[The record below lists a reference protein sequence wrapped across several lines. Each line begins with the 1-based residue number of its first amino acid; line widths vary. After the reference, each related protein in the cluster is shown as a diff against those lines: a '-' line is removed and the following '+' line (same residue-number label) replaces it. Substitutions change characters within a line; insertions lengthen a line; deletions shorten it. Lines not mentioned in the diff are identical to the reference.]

1 MKDSAQVLQKLG
13 FGDYE
18 ARAYVGLLQRSPM
31 TGYELAKVTGIP
43 RANIYEILPRL
54 EERGA
59 VMRLD
64 SSSGARYSAIPP
76 SELMPRLADRF
87 NADLVAA
94 EKALAEPVSRM
105 DQDYA
110 WNVESYRAVLDHA
123 RTLIDSAEKEIL
135 IAIWPQ
141 EAGVLARDVAK
152 AEKRGVSI
160 TTLCLN
166 ACARECGGCQGSI
179 FRYRVSPDDAVRWLI
194 VAIDGREM
202 LSAAIDKHDNAQG
215 VRTTQH
221 LLIEL
226 AGWYI
231 RNSVALV
238 TLVSELG
245 DQLPDLLSP
254 EARSILASLGPD
266 VQSGGWLE
274 HMHEVVSRSRV
285 A

>member
-1 MKDSAQVLQKLG
+1 MKDTVQMLQKLG

-31 TGYELAKVTGIP
+31 TGYELAKISGIP

-59 VMRLD
+59 VMRID
-64 SSSGARYSAIPP
+64 APSGARYSAIPP

-87 NADLVAA
+87 NADLAAA
-94 EKALAEPVSRM
+94 EKALIEPVSTL

-110 WNVESYRAVLDHA
+110 WNVESYPAVLDHA
-123 RTLIDSAEKEIL
+123 RTLIDSAENEML

-141 EAGVLARDVAK
+141 EAGALAGNVAK
-152 AEKRGVSI
+152 AEERGISI

-179 FRYRVSPDDAVRWLI
+179 HRYRLSPDDANRWLI
-194 VAIDGREM
+194 VAVDGKEM
-202 LSAAIDKHDNAQG
+202 LAGEIDKHDKAQG
-215 VRTTQH
+215 IRTTQP
-221 LLIEL
+221 LLVEL
-226 AGWYI
+226 AGWYV
-231 RNSVALV
+231 RNSVVLV

-245 DQLPDLLSP
+245 DQLPNLLSP
-254 EARSILASLGPD
+254 EAQSILASLGPEAL
-266 VQSGGWLE
+266 SGGWLE
-274 HMHEVVSRSRV
+274 QMHEILSRSQV
-285 A
+285 K

>member
-64 SSSGARYSAIPP
+64 SPSGARYSAIPP

-94 EKALAEPVSRM
+94 EKALVEPVSRM

-135 IAIWPQ
+135 IVIWPQ
-141 EAGVLARDVAK
+141 EAGVLAHDVAK

-166 ACARECGGCQGSI
+166 ACTRECGGCQGSI
-179 FRYRVSPDDAVRWLI
+179 FRYRLSPDDAVRWLI
-194 VAIDGREM
+194 VASDGREM

-226 AGWYI
+226 AGWYV

-254 EARSILASLGPD
+254 EARSILATLGPEA
-266 VQSGGWLE
+266 QSGGWLE
-274 HMHEVVSRSRV
+274 HIHEIVSRSRV